1 MSKLFRSQLSIYEL
15 YWLQIYLLFYKTVF
29 GEKDNR
35 LDNFIEQYSLFKN
48 LKFIEPDIKNIKN
61 HIIKNNIL
69 DDGAYE
75 PIKPKKNN

>member
-1 MSKLFRSQLSIYEL
+1 M
-15 YWLQIYLLFYKTVF
+15 QIYLLFYKTVF

-35 LDNFIEQYSLFKN
+35 LDNFKEQYLLFKN

-75 PIKPKKNN
+75 PNKPNKNN